1 MKRLLILCLAL
12 VLLVP
17 AANAGT
23 KVKIGFVNSMTGPEA
38 PIGENLTNGVTLA
51 IEDLKKQNID
61 VDLVKED
68 DTGKPE
74 KSMAAIEKFA
84 TRDRVAGV
92 VGPYSSK
99 CANAVSKLAEKY
111 RVPLLIPVAAK
122 EDITRQNLKWVFR
135 LNATSDEYATI
146 LLNMAAQLGKTKTIA
161 IIHENTDFGT
171 STAKSAVAQA
181 LKKGMTVVAEEAYA
195 PGSPD
200 YRSTLAGIKGK
211 NPDLVFMVSYVADA
225 ILLMRQSREL
235 GLSPKA
241 FLGAGAG
248 FATEAFAKETDISSN
263 VFSST
268 QWTRDVKWPGATD
281 FAIRYKSRFG
291 KEPTYH
297 AACAYASMKIM
308 AETAAKAK
316 GDVNKTRDM
325 LKNGKWNGIM
335 GEVDFK
341 DYNGYTNQNA
351 HQMLVEQIQGGKHE
365 TVFPLSYAPKKAVY
379 PFPGWNV
386 QAGSPAGGKK

>member
-1 MKRLLILCLAL
+1 MKRTLLTFAALAL
-12 VLLVP
+12 LAP
-17 AANAGT
+17 ATFAGT

-51 IEDLKKQNID
+51 IEDLKKQGID
-61 VDLVKED
+61 VDLIKED

-84 TRDRVAGV
+84 TRDNVAGV

-135 LNATSDEYATI
+135 LNATSDQYATI
-146 LLNMAAQLGKTKTIA
+146 LLNMATSLGKAKTMA

-171 STAKSAVAQA
+171 STAKSAAAYAQQR
-181 LKKGMTVVAEEAYA
+181 GITVVATEGYA

-200 YRSTLAGIKGK
+200 YRSTLAQIKSR
-211 NPDLVFMVSYVADA
+211 NPELVFMVSYVADA
-225 ILLMRQSREL
+225 ILLMRQSREV
-235 GLSPKA
+235 GLSPRA

-248 FATEAFAKETDISSN
+248 FATEAFAKETDISN
-263 VFSST
+263 NIFSST
-268 QWTRDVKWPGATD
+268 QWTRDVKWPGATA
-281 FAIRYKSRFG
+281 FATTYKARFG

-297 AACAYASMKIM
+297 AACAYAAMKIM
-308 AETAAKAK
+308 AETAARAKSNPKA
-316 GDVNKTRDM
+316 TRDL
-325 LKNGKWNGIM
+325 LKSGKWNGIM
-335 GEVDFK
+335 GEVKFA
-341 DYNGYTNQNA
+341 DYNGYTNQNN
-351 HQMLVEQIQGGKHE
+351 HQMLVEQIQNGRHQ
-365 TVFPLSYAPKKAVY
+365 TVYPLNYAPKKAVY

-386 QAGSPAGGKK
+386 PAGGAK